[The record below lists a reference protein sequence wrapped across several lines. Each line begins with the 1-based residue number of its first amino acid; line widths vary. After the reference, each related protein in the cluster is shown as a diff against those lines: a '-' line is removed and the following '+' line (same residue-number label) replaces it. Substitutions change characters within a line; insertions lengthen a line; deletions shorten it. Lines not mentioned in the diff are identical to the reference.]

1 MKNVFDLACFW
12 QSSVVVLHRNQNN
25 AAMDKKKSH
34 YLVHGLFWKEQM
46 HNSNYLE
53 AKKDKLCSIN
63 KTFAN
68 ANLSKARLEAFAYYQ
83 SLIDVLYEALGDNY
97 TTDQQARID
106 LQVFLH
112 AGCSTAVTRIGK
124 MTFDD
129 NLFNEIA
136 VYWVNDK
143 EKRLIHGIWY
153 RPKEEL
159 HQPDELLATMGSNL
173 IKEHAYYE
181 RNNLPFEND
190 TLCDMTDLHLGFQF
204 VLPTPFDW
212 DGFNNEIL
220 CQGAQALTASHL

>member
-1 MKNVFDLACFW
+1 
-12 QSSVVVLHRNQNN
+12 
-25 AAMDKKKSH
+25 MDKKKSH

-46 HNSNYLE
+46 HNSDYLE
-53 AKKDKLCSIN
+53 ARKDKLCSIN
-63 KTFAN
+63 KIFSDAD
-68 ANLSKARLEAFAYYQ
+68 LSKARQEAFAYYQ

-106 LQVFLH
+106 LQAFLH
-112 AGCSTAVTRIGK
+112 AGCFTAVTRIGK

-136 VYWVNDK
+136 VYWVNGT

-153 RPKEEL
+153 RPKDKL
-159 HQPDELLATMGSNL
+159 HQPDELLASMGSNL

-181 RNNLPFEND
+181 RHNLPIED
-190 TLCDMTDLHLGFQF
+190 ETLCDMTDLNLGFQF

-212 DGFNNEIL
+212 DGFADKNLWGET
-220 CQGAQALTASHL
+220 QALRLYNINH

>member
-1 MKNVFDLACFW
+1 
-12 QSSVVVLHRNQNN
+12 
-25 AAMDKKKSH
+25 MDKKKSH

-46 HNSNYLE
+46 HNASYLE

-63 KTFAN
+63 KVFAN
-68 ANLSKARLEAFAYYQ
+68 DDLYKARQEAFAYYQ
-83 SLIDVLYEALGDNY
+83 SLIDVLYDALGDSY
-97 TTDQQARID
+97 TTDHQARID
-106 LQVFLH
+106 LQAFLH

-136 VYWVNDK
+136 VYWVNSTK
-143 EKRLIHGIWY
+143 KKLIHGIWY
-153 RPKEEL
+153 RPKEKL
-159 HQPDELLATMGSNL
+159 HQPDELLALMGSNL

-181 RNNLPFEND
+181 HYNLPFED
-190 TLCDMTDLHLGFQF
+190 ETLCDMTDLNLSFQF

-220 CQGAQALTASHL
+220 CQWAQALTEPQL

>member
-1 MKNVFDLACFW
+1 
-12 QSSVVVLHRNQNN
+12 
-25 AAMDKKKSH
+25 MDKKKSH

-46 HNSNYLE
+46 HNANYFK
-53 AKKDKLCSIN
+53 ARKNNLCSIN
-63 KTFAN
+63 KVFAN
-68 ANLSKARLEAFAYYQ
+68 DDLNKARQEAFVYYQ
-83 SLIDVLYEALGDNY
+83 SLIDVLYEALGDSY

-112 AGCSTAVTRIGK
+112 ADCSTAVTRIGK

-136 VYWVNDK
+136 VYWVNSDR
-143 EKRLIHGIWY
+143 KRLIHGIWY
-153 RPKEEL
+153 RPKEKL
-159 HQPDELLATMGSNL
+159 QQPDELLATMGSNL

-181 RNNLPFEND
+181 RNNLPIED
-190 TLCDMTDLHLGFQF
+190 ETLCDMTDLNLGFQF

-220 CQGAQALTASHL
+220 CQGAQALTEMRL